1 MRYLLYEKNNELQLA
16 DKKVTYTERGETKE
30 KYIGLEGEQWWNDIA
45 TKHEHINIVEITEVT
60 YTSEQLARYEE
71 IKSLKSDIDEL
82 KEYVLNGTVET
93 VKVDEI
99 KTITELKLKKENE
112 ELEGVL
118 TELTQLLADKG
129 VIW

>member
-1 MRYLLYEKNNELQLA
+1 MSSNQLI
-16 DKKVTYTERGETKE
+16 KKVTYTERGETEE

-45 TKHEHINIVEITEVT
+45 IKHEHINIVEITEVT
-60 YTSEQLARYEE
+60 YTNEQLARYEE

-82 KEYVLNGTVET
+82 EKYVLDGVVET

-118 TELTQLLADKG
+118 EDLTQILADKG